1 MEPLSNWLTGK
12 KTLPRPGDILKQ
24 ITAELEKI
32 HSSGK
37 GHGKIDASNVF
48 LNKVG
53 TQVVSLG
60 EESQLSYYTQTQ
72 KDDIFYLG
80 CLFYQV
86 ITGGFHPFGQPE
98 HINKLKDLNLYD
110 LSECGSNTNLLPS
123 DVLCDKMEQLINK
136 MISHDESH
144 RPTIEEIRE
153 QHPIFWT
160 DETIVEYL
168 RNTAKENYSGES
180 WNNAIVFSDEDDIT
194 TVGNI
199 LQEISQVYS
208 V

>member
-1 MEPLSNWLTGK
+1 M
-12 KTLPRPGDILKQ
+12 
-24 ITAELEKI
+24 
-32 HSSGK
+32 
-37 GHGKIDASNVF
+37 
-48 LNKVG
+48 
-53 TQVVSLG
+53 
-60 EESQLSYYTQTQ
+60 
-72 KDDIFYLG
+72 
-80 CLFYQV
+80 
-86 ITGGFHPFGQPE
+86 
-98 HINKLKDLNLYD
+98 
-110 LSECGSNTNLLPS
+110 
-123 DVLCDKMEQLINK
+123 
-136 MISHDESH
+136 